1 VSSTCRSLRR
11 CAARGP
17 GRADLARG
25 DVAGQQG
32 QAGFGGDGHG
42 TLQAW
47 AADNAILNGRH
58 ARFVVVEYPADTQ
71 RWRCGMD
78 CNNVPATG
86 QGEQQRLAFSPDE
99 AASVLASAATLST
112 TCCAPDSSAQ

>member
-1 VSSTCRSLRR
+1 
-11 CAARGP
+11 
-17 GRADLARG
+17 
-25 DVAGQQG
+25 
-32 QAGFGGDGHG
+32 
-42 TLQAW
+42 
-47 AADNAILNGRH
+47 
-58 ARFVVVEYPADTQ
+58 
-71 RWRCGMD
+71 MD